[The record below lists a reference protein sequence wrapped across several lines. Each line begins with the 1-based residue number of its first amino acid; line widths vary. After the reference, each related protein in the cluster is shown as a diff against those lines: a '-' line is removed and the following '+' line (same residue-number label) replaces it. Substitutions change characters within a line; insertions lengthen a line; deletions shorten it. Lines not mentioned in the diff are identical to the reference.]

1 MHYLGAGQGQL
12 VADQAGDLV
21 GRLADEIS
29 GTRAT
34 HGIGHDQQLLTP
46 CELVMPGAHQV
57 KHGRVT
63 PAARATL
70 FPTVRPNR
78 ARRLIM
84 IDELGPAPA
93 ALLVSAVRDRR
104 GMRLVVAGDV
114 DVISAWQFREYL
126 AGALDTTPA
135 SLTVD
140 LGGVTFLDST
150 GLSALVYA
158 HQRARH
164 EGVPSWW
171 PIRNRR
177 YAGSSMSPAC

>member
-1 MHYLGAGQGQL
+1 
-12 VADQAGDLV
+12 
-21 GRLADEIS
+21 
-29 GTRAT
+29 
-34 HGIGHDQQLLTP
+34 
-46 CELVMPGAHQV
+46 
-57 KHGRVT
+57 
-63 PAARATL
+63 
-70 FPTVRPNR
+70 
-78 ARRLIM
+78 M